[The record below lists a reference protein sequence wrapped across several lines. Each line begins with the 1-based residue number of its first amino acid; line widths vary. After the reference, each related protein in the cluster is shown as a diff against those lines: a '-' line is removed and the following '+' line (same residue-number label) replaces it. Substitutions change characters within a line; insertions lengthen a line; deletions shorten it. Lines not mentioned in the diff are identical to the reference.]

1 MSLLRRRRPLP
12 PPPQPQHIDG
22 SGASAAAVFE
32 EKENKEK
39 KATGKKEVKARWSCW
54 DSCCWL
60 IGCICTLWW
69 LLLFLYNAMPPSFPQ
84 YVTEAITGPMSDPPG
99 LKLRKEGLRA
109 RHPVVFVPGIVTGG
123 LELWEGHHCADG
135 LFRKR
140 LWGGTFGEIY
150 KRYSPLESIFP
161 ITCLFV
167 PLSLIG
173 NEGWF
178 GKDCLQLKWRN
189 GTYILKFFL
198 LSIMNS
204 MFYKC
209 KMTCDLSSCFRLPSA
224 ELYGTY
230 CS

>member
-1 MSLLRRRRPLP
+1 
-12 PPPQPQHIDG
+12 
-22 SGASAAAVFE
+22 
-32 EKENKEK
+32 
-39 KATGKKEVKARWSCW
+39 
-54 DSCCWL
+54 
-60 IGCICTLWW
+60 
-69 LLLFLYNAMPPSFPQ
+69 MPPSFPQ

-209 KMTCDLSSCFRLPSA
+209 KMTCDLSSCFRLPQLSFTERIVVRIRYLGLRLVSGGILMVA
-224 ELYGTY
+224 AIDIPFFMELYILH
-230 CS
+230 